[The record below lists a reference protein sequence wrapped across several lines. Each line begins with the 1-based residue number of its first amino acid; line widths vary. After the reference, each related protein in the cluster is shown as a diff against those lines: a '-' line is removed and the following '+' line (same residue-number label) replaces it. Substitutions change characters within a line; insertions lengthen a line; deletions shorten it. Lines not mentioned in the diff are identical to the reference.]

1 MLQREKLH
9 LAYFWKRQIKQQ
21 GTCDVVT
28 IYKQDIP
35 CKEATKRLK
44 S

>member
-1 MLQREKLH
+1 MLRREKLH
-9 LAYFWKRQIKQQ
+9 LAYFWKDQTKQQ
-21 GTCDVVT
+21 GTCDVFT

-44 S
+44 T